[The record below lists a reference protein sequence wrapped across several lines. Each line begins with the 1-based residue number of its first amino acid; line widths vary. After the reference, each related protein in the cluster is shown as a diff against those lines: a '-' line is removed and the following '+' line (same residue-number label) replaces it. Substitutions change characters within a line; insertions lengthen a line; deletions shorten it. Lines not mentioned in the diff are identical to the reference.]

1 MKKAKTP
8 TAVIT
13 AVLTLITIIFWVGFE
28 LYRALTFKP
37 TPPVPQT
44 IINPLDPTL
53 DTKALQSL
61 QQRMFLNDTEIGNT
75 QATSTIPTP
84 VSSPTTPPLVVP
96 ITTPE
101 ATQSATPSAS
111 PQTTL

>member
-1 MKKAKTP
+1 MKKVKTP

-37 TPPVPQT
+37 APPVPQT

-61 QQRMFLNDTEIGNT
+61 QQRMFLNDSEIGNT
-75 QATSTIPTP
+75 QATATTP
-84 VSSPTTPPLVVP
+84 APAAPTTAPLVVP
-96 ITTPE
+96 TPQ